1 MTGSIRNSVATFV
14 LNVHSNKL
22 FQNYNFRNCDYYNN
36 LQVSGP
42 LSSTSCHIIS
52 VSSIPN
58 TGVFTLASHHIST
71 FYPTVSIV
79 NLFFSLWVLQSSP
92 DNHHSTNDLYTSVYY
107 GLSLCHRPGKPE
119 RYHSADPSLGLQL
132 RPGTSLDSLCSITY
146 FYSNRILLY
155 KLRAQSYNACQ
166 SIWNCDSLNM

>member
-14 LNVHSNKL
+14 LNVHSNNL

-79 NLFFSLWVLQSSP
+79 NFFFLCEYFSLRLTVIIPPMIFTHLCIMASHCAIGRASQ
-92 DNHHSTNDLYTSVYY
+92 NDITVSISVW
-107 GLSLCHRPGKPE
+107 GCNSDPVHRLT
-119 RYHSADPSLGLQL
+119 H
-132 RPGTSLDSLCSITY
+132 CVV
-146 FYSNRILLY
+146 
-155 KLRAQSYNACQ
+155 
-166 SIWNCDSLNM
+166 